1 MPYVLMVIFIV
12 KQNMLI
18 LYHSNLVPVLQ
29 KQAICK
35 RNHLIFFF
43 CIFIID
49 IFSFGGAIRK
59 ELLYE
64 RSHTRPDKISISHLV
79 QLIKIPESKSNFKP
93 FHKKIHKKL
102 IMLKLFPCNACP
114 KIIEFRFDISCKLF

>member
-43 CIFIID
+43 CVFIID

-64 RSHTRPDKISISHLV
+64 RSHTRPDKISISYLV

-93 FHKKIHKKL
+93 FHKKIHKKVN
-102 IMLKLFPCNACP
+102 NAQAIPVQCLS
-114 KIIEFRFDISCKLF
+114 KNN